1 MSATT
6 QPLPDSMN
14 DEIERGTW
22 LDFACV
28 ILVLTGF
35 FNVIAGLS
43 MINNSSYIN
52 DRVLFGNLHAWGW
65 FYVAWGILQ
74 AFAGIAAFRGARWAV
89 LWALFIAFVNAIGQL
104 SSAATYPVWS
114 ISILALDVFII
125 YGLSTSGVLR
135 RRTA

>member
-1 MSATT
+1 MSASTHA
-6 QPLPDSMN
+6 LPDSMQ

-43 MINNSSYIN
+43 MISDSSYVN
-52 DRVLFGNLHAWGW
+52 DRLLFSNLHAWGW
-65 FYVAWGILQ
+65 FYVVWGILH
-74 AFAGIAAFRGARWAV
+74 AVAGIAAFRGARWAV
-89 LWALFIAFVNAIGQL
+89 LWALFIAFFNAIGQV
-104 SSAATYPVWS
+104 SSAATNPVWS